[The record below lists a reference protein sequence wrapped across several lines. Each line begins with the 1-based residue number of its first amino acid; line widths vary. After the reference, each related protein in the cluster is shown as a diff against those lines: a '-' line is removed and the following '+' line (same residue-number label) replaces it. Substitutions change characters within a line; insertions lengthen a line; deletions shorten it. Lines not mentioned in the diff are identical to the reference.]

1 MADKATTEAAAILDI
16 GAAMG
21 EQQVATD
28 RDGEQGAPYV
38 LAPPGYTLQQLEALL
53 PDPAR
58 SKGTTKLGDADSFI
72 RFVGENALDRTRLY
86 GRTDPPTF
94 KAVFNDTNSNT
105 GPGWG
110 DHTATYDCPLSRE
123 WRLWNAGNG
132 QGKAKGQI
140 DFAAWIEDNALDI
153 VAPEDKPG
161 APTSADMLEVAMT
174 FEAKKKVNFASGIRL
189 DNGQQQLTYEEQI
202 EGTSRKGQLQ
212 VPQTFWICIP
222 VFEGAPRY
230 FLEARFRYR
239 IGDGGQ
245 LAVWYDLIRPHK
257 SLEDATAEVWKLIEA
272 GTSLQIF
279 KTVA

>member
-1 MADKATTEAAAILDI
+1 MADKATTETQAILDI
-16 GAAMG
+16 GAAMAG
-21 EQQVATD
+21 QRIASD
-28 RDGEQGAPYV
+28 ADGEGGAPYV
-38 LAPPGYTLQQLEALL
+38 LMPPGYAPHSIEHLL
-53 PDPAR
+53 PYPAR
-58 SKGTTKLGDADSFI
+58 AKGSTKLGDADSFI
-72 RFVGENALDRTRLY
+72 RFVNENALDRTRLY

-105 GPGWG
+105 GPGWA

-123 WRLWNAGNG
+123 WKLWNAAN
-132 QGKAKGQI
+132 KKPVGQI
-140 DFAAWIEDNALDI
+140 EFAQFIEDNALDI
-153 VAPEDKPG
+153 LTPADKPG
-161 APTSADMLEVAMT
+161 APTAAEMLEVAMT

-189 DNGQQQLTYEEQI
+189 DNGQQQLTYEEVI
-202 EGTSRKGQLQ
+202 DGTTRKGQLQ

-257 SLEDATAEVWKLIEA
+257 ALEDAATEVWKQIEA
-272 GTSLQIF
+272 GTRLTIF
-279 KTVA
+279 KTAA